1 MMARTTRL
9 QFTPREKIVQRGYC
23 TGPVDGGPAPGEVG
37 LDYKAPCRTC
47 GRRVRVTVRG
57 LYAHH
62 KALAKQTPSTADGRL
77 MLQARPYVVREQER
91 VLIADCPFCD
101 AAMPIPLGLRAGQ
114 GKKLCACGA
123 ELHGSGHASKLVEL
137 KLTAKE
143 RRALRLFRDHER
155 HATTH
160 VHGITRHALESKG
173 LLRAGHLTA
182 RGRAALAPPDV
193 PNIFDDLFPQ
203 KKET

>member
-1 MMARTTRL
+1 MTLRL
-9 QFTPREKIVQRGYC
+9 TPREKIVQRGYC

-37 LDYKAPCRTC
+37 LDYKAPCCTC

-57 LYAHH
+57 RYAHH
-62 KALAKQTPSTADGRL
+62 RAPTAAKPTTNGDRL
-77 MLQARPYVVREQER
+77 MFQARPYVVREQDRALVTE
-91 VLIADCPFCD
+91 CPFCGSSV
-101 AAMPIPLGLRAGQ
+101 AVPLGLRAGQ

-123 ELHGSGHASKLVEL
+123 ELHGSGHARKLVEL
-137 KLTAKE
+137 KLTTKE
-143 RRALRLFRDHER
+143 HRALKQFRDRAEF
-155 HATTH
+155 ATVH

-173 LLRAGHLTA
+173 LLRSGNLTA
-182 RGRAALAPPDV
+182 LGHAALAPPHDV